1 MYNLSR
7 LDPSY
12 VVEVQKFIDAV
23 KIHAQRTKA
32 KHICCPCADC
42 KNIVVFDNVEAI
54 TSHLVCRGFVE
65 DYLIW
70 TKHGEG
76 SSTPYMRTTDNT
88 ASNINVEGPMP
99 YLNECDAMPDI
110 NETHHAMPDVNQTHN
125 STSDVNETQHVNTDA
140 IEDADFLEAIM
151 NRCADPSIFFM
162 KRMEALKKAAEEPL
176 YDESKGCTK
185 EWSTL
190 RAVLQFLTIKARY
203 GWSDASFNDLLRVL
217 GDLLPKENKVPA
229 NTYYAKKLV
238 SPLTMGVEKIHACR
252 NHCILYRGD
261 QYKDLDS
268 CPNCG
273 ASRYKTNKDYREEEN
288 AASVSSGRKRKK
300 TQTKTQQ
307 DKRSKPTSNIEVDY
321 YALRRIPA
329 LVIWYLPVVDRLRCL
344 FANPDDAELMT
355 WHASDERK
363 DDGKLRHPADAK
375 QWQEFDKKYP
385 DFAEDPRNVRFALST
400 DGMNPFAER
409 SSTHSTWPVIM
420 TIYNL
425 PSWLCQKR
433 KYLLLTILISGP
445 TQPGVDMDVFLEPLM
460 QEMQILWEV
469 GVKMIDA
476 FRKETFTLRAIIIV
490 TINDYPALFSL
501 SGQFKGK
508 VGCVECI
515 DGTWHVSL
523 PPSNKIVYMRHRRWL
538 PAGHKYR
545 LQKMNKYFDNMDESK
560 STAPSGYSKGH
571 RVYKIVENVKFVFG
585 KKTKD
590 GKPRKVVKANE
601 GDTFKKKS
609 IFFKYLSYWKD
620 LDVRHAID
628 GMHVQ
633 KNVFDS
639 VVGTLLDIKSKT
651 KEGLNSR
658 LDMQHLKIRKEL
670 HPVLLENGKYHL
682 PAASYNLNREE
693 KHAMCVWLKNLKV
706 PSGFCSNIRSLVSM
720 KDLTLTNYNSHDCH
734 VMLTTFLPIAIR
746 AINPVFLKMAITRLC
761 YFFNKISEKVI
772 IRDELESLQKFA
784 AETLSQL
791 EMCFPPSFFDIMVHL
806 IVHLVPQ
813 IEALGPMYF
822 HEMWTYERFM
832 SILNGYMSNR
842 AHPEGSMIEAYTT
855 EEAIKSGGPL
865 CNNLLKDQVSIGL
878 PPLRHEGRLGGRGRM
893 GRKSF
898 IPPDYN
904 IVLEVHYSILQQLI
918 IMDPFT
924 KQHMKE
930 LREENPGCTNDWVHK
945 EHKRRFT
952 AWLKNLDMTDESET
966 IKILASG
973 PSSQV
978 ISWQSY
984 DISGFTFSTSF
995 RDTKRMAQNSGVRC
1009 EAVDDTT
1016 GEETTYFGFI
1026 DDIWEVEY
1034 GPRLQ
1039 IPVFRCR
1046 WVQDKHVTVDN
1057 YGQRVLDLSKVGY
1070 KDDPWILANR
1080 AAQVF
1085 YVEQILSTNE
1095 KKSTQKPK
1103 HVAIPGK
1110 QQIVGVDGVMDL
1122 EDVNQFSEMSLFT
1135 NFEEKIK
1142 NVEKSIPQTSLPW
1155 VRHDGQGRTVAR

>member
-1 MYNLSR
+1 
-7 LDPSY
+7 
-12 VVEVQKFIDAV
+12 
-23 KIHAQRTKA
+23 
-32 KHICCPCADC
+32 
-42 KNIVVFDNVEAI
+42 
-54 TSHLVCRGFVE
+54 
-65 DYLIW
+65 
-70 TKHGEG
+70 
-76 SSTPYMRTTDNT
+76 MRTTDNT

-203 GWSDASFNDLLRVL
+203 GWSDASFNDLLRIL

-229 NTYYAKKLV
+229 NMYYAKKLV

-288 AASVSSGRKRKK
+288 AASVSLGRKRKK

-375 QWQEFDKKYP
+375 QWQEFNKKYL
-385 DFAEDPRNVRFALST
+385 DFAEDPRNV
-400 DGMNPFAER
+400 
-409 SSTHSTWPVIM
+409 
-420 TIYNL
+420 
-425 PSWLCQKR
+425 
-433 KYLLLTILISGP
+433 
-445 TQPGVDMDVFLEPLM
+445 
-460 QEMQILWEV
+460 
-469 GVKMIDA
+469 
-476 FRKETFTLRAIIIV
+476 
-490 TINDYPALFSL
+490 
-501 SGQFKGK
+501 
-508 VGCVECI
+508 
-515 DGTWHVSL
+515 
-523 PPSNKIVYMRHRRWL
+523 
-538 PAGHKYR
+538 
-545 LQKMNKYFDNMDESK
+545 
-560 STAPSGYSKGH
+560 
-571 RVYKIVENVKFVFG
+571 
-585 KKTKD
+585 
-590 GKPRKVVKANE
+590 
-601 GDTFKKKS
+601 
-609 IFFKYLSYWKD
+609 
-620 LDVRHAID
+620 
-628 GMHVQ
+628 
-633 KNVFDS
+633 
-639 VVGTLLDIKSKT
+639 
-651 KEGLNSR
+651 
-658 LDMQHLKIRKEL
+658 
-670 HPVLLENGKYHL
+670 
-682 PAASYNLNREE
+682 
-693 KHAMCVWLKNLKV
+693 
-706 PSGFCSNIRSLVSM
+706 
-720 KDLTLTNYNSHDCH
+720 
-734 VMLTTFLPIAIR
+734 R

-772 IRDELESLQKFA
+772 IGDELESLQKFA

-791 EMCFPPSFFDIMVHL
+791 EMCFHPSFFDIMVHL

-855 EEAIKSGGPL
+855 EEAIESGGPL

-898 IPPDYN
+898 IPLDYN

-930 LREENPGCTNDWVHK
+930 LHEENPGCTNDWVHK

-995 RDTKRMAQNSGVRC
+995 GDTKRMAQNSGVRC
-1009 EAVDDTT
+1009 EAVDETT

-1034 GPRLQ
+1034 GPRL
-1039 IPVFRCR
+1039 
-1046 WVQDKHVTVDN
+1046 
-1057 YGQRVLDLSKVGY
+1057 
-1070 KDDPWILANR
+1070 
-1080 AAQVF
+1080 
-1085 YVEQILSTNE
+1085 
-1095 KKSTQKPK
+1095 
-1103 HVAIPGK
+1103 
-1110 QQIVGVDGVMDL
+1110 
-1122 EDVNQFSEMSLFT
+1122 
-1135 NFEEKIK
+1135 
-1142 NVEKSIPQTSLPW
+1142 
-1155 VRHDGQGRTVAR
+1155 